1 VNFHRVIGF
10 YAQPIQCRV
19 FFETYMGFVQNLL
32 IGFYT
37 KQSFNVFL
45 EKPKMGSVLWTRK
58 KPFENPT
65 KNLYFFLC

>member
-1 VNFHRVIGF
+1 
-10 YAQPIQCRV
+10 
-19 FFETYMGFVQNLL
+19 MGFVENLL

-65 KNLYFFLC
+65 KRTQR